1 MASNKSN
8 KYVRILRSW
17 WGRSLAGAF
26 IGGLVVA
33 FAGIEE
39 PAWFLVGMF
48 VGALALYVVGRIE

>member
-48 VGALALYVVGRIE
+48 VGALALYAVGRLE